1 MSAIAIYRS
10 LEKLLTLH
18 QSLNSLARKK
28 RELITENDTDSLSKL
43 LNDEQ
48 KHLKAVEQCD
58 RERASAVK
66 DFLANKNMPNES
78 ATLTELIALADES
91 ERKQLDT
98 VKDKLLLEVKS
109 LREENQLNQQ
119 LIYQSLQFVNVS
131 LDMFRPAQQDFNYE
145 KPIPQPSKQGSRS
158 MFDSKA

>member
-1 MSAIAIYRS
+1 MSATAIYRS

-28 RELITENDTDSLSKL
+28 RELIMENDTDSLSKL
-43 LNDEQ
+43 LIDEQ
-48 KHLKAVEQCD
+48 KHLKAIEQSD
-58 RERASAVK
+58 KERANAVK
-66 DFLANKNMPNES
+66 DFLESKNIPNET
-78 ATLTELIALADES
+78 ATLTELVGLVDES
-91 ERKQLDT
+91 EREQLDT
-98 VKDKLLLEVKS
+98 LKDKLLLEVKS

-145 KPIPQPSKQGSRS
+145 KPVPQQSNRGSIS